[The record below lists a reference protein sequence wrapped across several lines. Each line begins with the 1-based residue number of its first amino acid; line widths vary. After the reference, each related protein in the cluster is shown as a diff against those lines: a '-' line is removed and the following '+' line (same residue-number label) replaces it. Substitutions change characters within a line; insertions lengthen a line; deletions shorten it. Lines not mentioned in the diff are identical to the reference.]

1 MSKYDKY
8 KESAFTHEEMQ
19 PMIVETDMADMTD
32 IVERLRLIDPTLELR
47 YCEDVTKLH
56 EIGQW
61 CHEAADEIE
70 RLREALSAMT
80 ELFKVTEASAQWALS
95 EVERLHHALEC
106 VVLYWDE
113 WKDAPD
119 DHPTALSLE
128 EVVNICRPHLREKE

>member
-1 MSKYDKY
+1 MSGK
-8 KESAFTHEEMQ
+8 
-19 PMIVETDMADMTD
+19 VNLD
-32 IVERLRLIDPTLELR
+32 IVVLLRTADGFDLVSETMN
-47 YCEDVTKLH
+47 
-56 EIGQW
+56 
-61 CHEAADEIE
+61 EAADEIE

-80 ELFKVTEASAQWALS
+80 ELFKATEASAQWALS
-95 EVERLHHALEC
+95 EAKQLHHALEC

>member
-19 PMIVETDMADMTD
+19 PMIIETDMTD

-47 YCEDVTKLH
+47 YAEDVTKLH
-56 EIGQW
+56 EIGLW
-61 CHEAADEIE
+61 CNEAADEIE
-70 RLREALSAMT
+70 LMR
-80 ELFKVTEASAQWALS
+80 
-95 EVERLHHALEC
+95 HALAC

-113 WKDAPD
+113 WKDAPE

-128 EVVNICRPHLREKE
+128 EVVDMCRAHLGEKNNDGHC

>member
-8 KESAFTHEEMQ
+8 KESAFMHEEMQ
-19 PMIVETDMADMTD
+19 PMIVETDMTDYEVLKHRVLTAADD
-32 IVERLRLIDPTLELR
+32 GIYEWAL
-47 YCEDVTKLH
+47 
-56 EIGQW
+56 
-61 CHEAADEIE
+61 DEIE

-80 ELFKVTEASAQWALS
+80 ELFKATEASAQWALS
-95 EVERLHHALEC
+95 EVERRHHALEC

-128 EVVNICRPHLREKE
+128 EVVNICRPHLKEKE